1 MKHKNENNKV
11 TENDVETT
19 PTNNSDDV
27 ETEVVDDSLEDN
39 NSVNDSADENSEDNN
54 LDNSENNNP
63 ENKSGK
69 GRFKY
74 DKEKNA
80 KFRAKLWMIL
90 PILLILYM
98 LLTMLT
104 SEGIT
109 SVPTISTVEFNELLE
124 AGRIEEVNVDSSNFY
139 STVVYRPIPEKTE
152 QFGNG
157 IVYPWEVQHEYKKA
171 TCALMPTNDYLRDL
185 AGRGVNISYTTYPQN
200 TAFNIILSF
209 VPYIIFIIII
219 FFMMNKTMV
228 GVNKQDDTKVG
239 IKVPVRFSDIAGM
252 TEEKEELLFTI
263 KSLKEAEKMKAKG
276 VRPVKGILLEGPPGV
291 GKTLLAKAV
300 AGEAGVNFLAYS
312 GSDFVE
318 MFVGLGASRIRNMYK
333 KAEALKPCVVFIDEI
348 DVLGARRIDGPS
360 GGDRENNQTL
370 VALLEKMDGVNTE
383 SGILFMAATNR
394 ADILDPALTRP
405 GRFDKV
411 IHIGPPKSKE
421 DREAIVELHLKNKT
435 VEEGLTVEQ
444 IAKMCFGLTGAEIE
458 QVLNDAVIESFKSE
472 KDGVIDLDSI
482 DKAVMKTFAKGIA
495 KGGHKGENMERVS
508 IHELGHAMMN
518 HELGRKVVK
527 VSVQPYTSGVGGV
540 TMIDGDS
547 AGDSG
552 LRTRQEIIDDIK
564 VLYAG
569 KVAEKVILGDA
580 STGASNDLMRATELL
595 KNYVGTWSMD
605 DDMLITLN
613 TLTGG
618 YGDIGQNN
626 QMLVERM
633 NKKATEIYNEVYGF
647 LSQEHIVNEMK
658 RLNETLMKAEV
669 IYDFDKVVF
678 SDSVEASKY
687 ESSDAGIADL
697 DKSGGNE

>member
-1 MKHKNENNKV
+1 
-11 TENDVETT
+11 
-19 PTNNSDDV
+19 
-27 ETEVVDDSLEDN
+27 
-39 NSVNDSADENSEDNN
+39 
-54 LDNSENNNP
+54 
-63 ENKSGK
+63 
-69 GRFKY
+69 
-74 DKEKNA
+74 
-80 KFRAKLWMIL
+80 
-90 PILLILYM
+90 
-98 LLTMLT
+98 
-104 SEGIT
+104 
-109 SVPTISTVEFNELLE
+109 
-124 AGRIEEVNVDSSNFY
+124 
-139 STVVYRPIPEKTE
+139 
-152 QFGNG
+152 
-157 IVYPWEVQHEYKKA
+157 
-171 TCALMPTNDYLRDL
+171 
-185 AGRGVNISYTTYPQN
+185 
-200 TAFNIILSF
+200 
-209 VPYIIFIIII
+209 
-219 FFMMNKTMV
+219 
-228 GVNKQDDTKVG
+228 
-239 IKVPVRFSDIAGM
+239 
-252 TEEKEELLFTI
+252 
-263 KSLKEAEKMKAKG
+263 
-276 VRPVKGILLEGPPGV
+276 
-291 GKTLLAKAV
+291 
-300 AGEAGVNFLAYS
+300 
-312 GSDFVE
+312 
-318 MFVGLGASRIRNMYK
+318 
-333 KAEALKPCVVFIDEI
+333 
-348 DVLGARRIDGPS
+348 
-360 GGDRENNQTL
+360 
-370 VALLEKMDGVNTE
+370 MDGVNTE

-633 NKKATEIYNEVYGF
+633 NKKATEIYNEVYDF